1 MEKSVALVTG
11 ASSGIGESF
20 ARLLAQRGYDVV
32 LVARRADRLE
42 AIAERVAR
50 EHGAGAEVL
59 VADLETDEGVGTVE
73 ARLSDVTRPVE
84 LLVNNAGFATS
95 GRFHEM
101 PVAGEEAEIRL
112 NVIAL
117 VRLTHAALTGMVERG
132 HGGVINVSSVA
143 AYQPTPNSATYCS
156 TKAFVSSFTN
166 AIHEELHGTGVKAMV
181 LAPGFTHTEFHVRA
195 GVDNKDQMPEFLW
208 QSADDVVATALK
220 AYDRGRAVCV
230 PGPINTVAAAF
241 SGAMPAGVSRKI
253 AGMVTKR
260 AYCCTGRALNRSTP

>member
-1 MEKSVALVTG
+1 VEKSVALVTG

-20 ARLLAQRGYDVV
+20 AGLLAQRGHDLV
-32 LVARRADRLE
+32 LVARRVDRLVAIADR
-42 AIAERVAR
+42 ATK
-50 EHGAGAEVL
+50 EHGAAAEVL
-59 VADLETDEGVGTVE
+59 VADLETEDGVGIVE
-73 ARLSDVTRPVE
+73 ARLSDAARPVE
-84 LLVNNAGFATS
+84 LVVNNAGFGTS

-101 PVAGEEAEIRL
+101 PVEGEEAEIRL
-112 NVIAL
+112 NVLAL
-117 VRLTHAALTGMVERG
+117 VRLTHAALAGMVERG
-132 HGGVINVSSVA
+132 HGGVINVSSVG
-143 AYQPTPNSATYCS
+143 AYQPTPNSATYAA

-208 QSADDVVATALK
+208 QSSDEVVTAALK

-241 SGAMPAGVSRKI
+241 SGTMPAGVSRRI

-260 AYCCTGRALNRSTP
+260 AY

>member
-11 ASSGIGESF
+11 ASAGIGESF
-20 ARLLAQRGYDVV
+20 ARLLAQRGHDVV
-32 LVARRADRLE
+32 LVARRAERLE
-42 AIAERVAR
+42 AVAERVAK
-50 EHGAGAEVL
+50 EHGAAAEVL
-59 VADLETDEGVGTVE
+59 VADLETDDGVRIVE
-73 ARLSDVTRPVE
+73 ARLSDDARPVE
-84 LLVNNAGFATS
+84 LVVNNAGFGTG

-101 PVAGEEAEIRL
+101 PVEREDAEIRL
-112 NVIAL
+112 NVVAL

-143 AYQPTPNSATYCS
+143 AYQPAPNSATYCA

-181 LAPGFTHTEFHVRA
+181 LAPGFTHTEFHERS
-195 GVDNKDQMPEFLW
+195 GIGNKHQMPEFLW
-208 QSADDVVATALK
+208 QSCDEVVTAALK

-253 AGMVTKR
+253 AGIVTKR
-260 AYCCTGRALNRSTP
+260 VD